1 MAGMIKNIF
10 GLDTEGVLKER
21 AERNRLLAAQRIKQ
35 GNIDPTVAILGQQFG
50 DMLGR
55 GLMKKLGYEDPE
67 MAKAELAEQFD
78 KDIKDKI
85 ASGELDPASKDY
97 NLLMA
102 RYYGQLGD
110 SQNQLRQMELFRIKE
125 NDEFAKQDKIVGRYV
140 QLVSESGS
148 HEEAIKQLE
157 AFYPGSDFSKLKG
170 LNTQSDVDSE
180 GTKSEGKTDE
190 EINQL
195 MGKGTKKE
203 EKSLK
208 DKISDFFNTD
218 NEKETTTRRTRKAV
232 REDSIKE
239 IKRRLNEIGEPSAEE
254 FLLGKRRGGMR
265 RNPNYDPRI
274 IK

>member
-10 GLDTEGVLKER
+10 GLDTEDVLKER

-67 MAKAELAEQFD
+67 MSRAELAEQFD

-125 NDEFAKQDKIVGRYV
+125 NDEFAKQDKIAGRYI
-140 QLVSESGS
+140 QLVSEFNS

-157 AFYPGSDFSKLKG
+157 GFYPGSDFSKLKG
-170 LNTQSDVDSE
+170 LNIQSDVDSE
-180 GTKSEGKTDE
+180 GTKPTGLTTE
-190 EINQL
+190 QVL
-195 MGKGTKKE
+195 AKGTKEE
-203 EKSLK
+203 EKSIFDSVK
-208 DKISDFFNTD
+208 DFFNTD

-232 REDSIKE
+232 REDPIKE
-239 IKRRLNEIGEPSAEE
+239 IRRGLDKIGEPSTEE
-254 FLLGKRRGGMR
+254 FLSGKRRGGKR
-265 RNPNYDPRI
+265 IRNPNYNPF
-274 IK
+274 